1 MKLQNRRNKIQLSVT
16 GFCLQRWAWNPKPGA
31 LCATKVKFGVISSD
45 LFLGWLLPQWSSV
58 YHLLFP
64 DGKHNVPGA
73 GMPMHTMLQL
83 PNGTTPP
90 APALYVPSKK
100 LSPLKMVSS
109 DGNPSAGMNH
119 LIWQV
124 TDLAGNI
131 LCISAHCSTALTVS
145 ICQSSRCFTK
155 TNCSER
161 EESRNNRDLGV
172 ASGLA

>member
-1 MKLQNRRNKIQLSVT
+1 
-16 GFCLQRWAWNPKPGA
+16 
-31 LCATKVKFGVISSD
+31 
-45 LFLGWLLPQWSSV
+45 
-58 YHLLFP
+58 
-64 DGKHNVPGA
+64 
-73 GMPMHTMLQL
+73 MPMHTMLQL

-100 LSPLKMVSS
+100 FSPLKMVSS